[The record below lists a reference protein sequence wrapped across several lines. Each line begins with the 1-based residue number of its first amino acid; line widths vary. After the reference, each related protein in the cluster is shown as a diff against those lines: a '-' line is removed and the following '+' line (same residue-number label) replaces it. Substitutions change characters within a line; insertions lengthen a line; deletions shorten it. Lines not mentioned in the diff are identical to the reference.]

1 MYYICT
7 LLIIKRNIMELI
19 KTTPEIAESILRQGN
34 RKITIAN
41 GRKVEW
47 INLNNMTL
55 FAQYKLSGCTYDLE
69 DVELFINVPTNA
81 KTVY

>member
-1 MYYICT
+1 
-7 LLIIKRNIMELI
+7 MELI

>member
-1 MYYICT
+1 
-7 LLIIKRNIMELI
+7 MELI

-34 RKITIAN
+34 RKITIGN

-55 FAQYKLSGCTYDLE
+55 FAKSKLSGSTYDLE
-69 DVELFINVPTNA
+69 NVELFINVPANA